1 MTCYEDVY
9 FVSVAQI
16 YSNISVLK
24 VPLPG
29 MKWVDNHRGVF
40 NVEVVAVSTI
50 HTQVT
55 DSALSSPVC
64 VFRNLS
70 EQKENVAEK

>member
-1 MTCYEDVY
+1 M
-9 FVSVAQI
+9 I
-16 YSNISVLK
+16 YIKYSFTSTIGIYAVIVVLQ

-50 HTQVT
+50 HTQVIV
-55 DSALSSPVC
+55 LHVLVLV
-64 VFRNLS
+64 VFV
-70 EQKENVAEK
+70 EMWD

>member
-1 MTCYEDVY
+1 MGLEMVHKRTYLFTKTSIFSDPSQSQTDTVQVY
-9 FVSVAQI
+9 WSFVAFQ
-16 YSNISVLK
+16 

-40 NVEVVAVSTI
+40 NVQVVAVSTI

-55 DSALSSPVC
+55 RLQWT
-64 VFRNLS
+64 L
-70 EQKENVAEK
+70 

>member
-1 MTCYEDVY
+1 MVVKVSSDIYEY
-9 FVSVAQI
+9 SFTSTTLI
-16 YSNISVLK
+16 YAVIVVFQ

-55 DSALSSPVC
+55 VLHAVVL
-64 VFRNLS
+64 VFFVELWD
-70 EQKENVAEK
+70 

>member
-1 MTCYEDVY
+1 MTHFHHCNNNELGLFFRQQLFNFRIV
-9 FVSVAQI
+9 
-16 YSNISVLK
+16 VLQ

-40 NVEVVAVSTI
+40 NVEVVTVSTI

-55 DSALSSPVC
+55 V
-64 VFRNLS
+64 
-70 EQKENVAEK
+70 Q